1 MCIVRS
7 ASKQA
12 LLCQQQQQQQQ
23 QTAVMAVVVLTVVAV
38 GASGSG
44 SRIIAG
50 ARCFASLAWWCIPLL
65 FLLLPPLHRHDDVT
79 HGETRV

>member
-50 ARCFASLAWWCIPLL
+50 ARCFASLAVEWCLVVYS
-65 FLLLPPLHRHDDVT
+65 PPLPSPSPPPPP
-79 HGETRV
+79 